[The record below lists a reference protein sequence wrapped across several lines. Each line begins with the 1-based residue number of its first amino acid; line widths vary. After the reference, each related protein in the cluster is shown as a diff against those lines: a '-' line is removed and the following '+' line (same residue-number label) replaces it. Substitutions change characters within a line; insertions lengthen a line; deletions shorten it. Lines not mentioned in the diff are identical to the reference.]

1 MVTTRAESVL
11 LLTFARRGEEQAIRE
26 ALVALEHGF
35 PAASVFAVATLA
47 SAPVLKSV
55 WVGDLI
61 LYDSPGSA
69 RQVLRAVAARKPRA
83 AAIVY
88 AGVAPEAHL
97 KLEMLALRSGAP
109 AVYRCLSGERIQV
122 IGRLRLCGSVVCK
135 AVFACARL
143 AAAAGMC
150 CVAFAWL
157 RVAQLGGGGHGNAR
171 PTGAG
176 GRRASRP

>member
-11 LLTFARRGEEQAIRE
+11 LLTFARRGEEQAIRD

-35 PAASVFAVATLA
+35 PAASVFAVATPA

-61 LYDSPGSA
+61 LHDSPGSA
-69 RQVLRAVAARKPRA
+69 RRVLREVAARKPKA

-88 AGVAPEAHL
+88 AGAAPEAHL
-97 KLEMLALRSGAP
+97 KLETLALRSGAP
-109 AVYRCLSGERIQV
+109 AVYRCLSGDRVQV

-143 AAAAGMC
+143 TAAAGMC
-150 CVAFAWL
+150 CVAFSWL
-157 RVAQLGGGGHGNAR
+157 RVAQLL
-171 PTGAG
+171 AG